1 MSAILSNMTRKF
13 LLWLGCCLVVNLFFS
28 TRIYFSQTGMG
39 GPADSYF
46 EAVRGAMAQWF
57 TWGALSLVIIRIDRW
72 MAPGRSLLQ
81 RLLLHLPLSF
91 LITAAFFLI
100 GLLADALFSGRLA
113 AGNNSDPMLAFANLK
128 QTLGGA
134 FQWNYLIYW
143 LIAGGWLAW
152 DYNRESQDRKLQATQ
167 LELKTAQLEQR
178 LTEARLLNL
187 KTQLHPHFLFNA
199 LNTISAFVEK
209 DPRGAR
215 RMIEHLGDLLRFSLE
230 HSEDQ
235 ETTLAA
241 ELATLDHYLAIQ
253 RVRFEDHLQL
263 RMEIAPETLLALAPS
278 LILQPL
284 VENAIRH
291 SVAQHTTSVCVTI
304 LAAKENGHLRLQV
317 SDDGV
322 GLPAGWHWDAHAGVG
337 LTNTKQRLEQ
347 LYPAAHQL
355 TVSDA
360 EGSGVTV
367 EIVLP
372 FRTNGAESEE
382 DTHGK
387 NQSDHR

>member
-1 MSAILSNMTRKF
+1 M
-13 LLWLGCCLVVNLFFS
+13 VVSLFFS

-39 GPADSYF
+39 GPADSYLG
-46 EAVRGAMAQWF
+46 ALRGAMMWWF
-57 TWGALSLVIIRIDRW
+57 TWGALSLVIIRIARW
-72 MAPGRSLLQ
+72 IAPGRSLLQ

-91 LITAAFFLI
+91 LVTAAFFLVVI
-100 GLLADALFSGRLA
+100 LADALLSGRLA
-113 AGNNSDPMLAFANLK
+113 AGITSDPMLVFANIK
-128 QTLGGA
+128 QSLGGA

-152 DYNRESQDRKLQATQ
+152 DYNRESQDRKLQAAQ
-167 LELKTAQLEQR
+167 LELKTTQLEQR

-187 KTQLHPHFLFNA
+187 KAQLHPHFLFNA

-241 ELATLDHYLAIQ
+241 ELSTLDHYLAIQ

-263 RMEIAPETLLALAPS
+263 RMEIAPDTLPALAPS

-291 SVAQHTTSVCVTI
+291 SAAQQTTPVCLTI
-304 LAAKENGHLRLQV
+304 HAARENEHLRLQV
-317 SDDGV
+317 SDDGA
-322 GLPAGWHWDAHAGVG
+322 GLPAGWRWDAHAGVG

-355 TVSDA
+355 TVSNA
-360 EGSGVTV
+360 EGGGVTV
-367 EIVLP
+367 EIILP
-372 FRTNGAESEE
+372 FRTNGATSEE
-382 DTHGK
+382 DAHGK
-387 NQSDHR
+387 NSSDHR

>member
-1 MSAILSNMTRKF
+1 M
-13 LLWLGCCLVVNLFFS
+13 VVSLFFS

-39 GPADSYF
+39 GPADSYLD
-46 EAVRGAMAQWF
+46 AVRQAMPQWF

-72 MAPGRSLLQ
+72 IAPGRSLLQ
-81 RLLLHLPLSF
+81 RLSLHLPLSF

-100 GLLADALFSGRLA
+100 DILVGAILSGRFS
-113 AGNNSDPMLAFANLK
+113 AGSTSDRMLAFANIK
-128 QTLGGA
+128 ESFGGA

-152 DYNRESQDRKLQATQ
+152 DYNRESQDRKLQAAQ
-167 LELKTAQLEQR
+167 LELKTTQLEQR

-187 KTQLHPHFLFNA
+187 KAQLHPHFLFNA

-215 RMIEHLGDLLRFSLE
+215 QMIEHLGDMLRFSLE

-241 ELATLDHYLAIQ
+241 ELAALDHYLAIQ

-263 RMEIAPETLLALAPS
+263 RMQIAPDTLPALAPS

-291 SVAQHTTSVCVTI
+291 SVARQTTPVSVTI
-304 LAAKENGHLRLQV
+304 LAARENGQLHLQV
-317 SDDGV
+317 SDDGP

-337 LTNTKQRLEQ
+337 LTNTKKRLEQ

-355 TVSDA
+355 TVNNS
-360 EGSGVTV
+360 ECGGVTV
-367 EIVLP
+367 EIILP
-372 FRTNGAESEE
+372 FRTNGAKPEE
-382 DTHGK
+382 DAHGK
-387 NQSDHR
+387 NSSDHR

>member
-1 MSAILSNMTRKF
+1 LHNLTRKF
-13 LLWLGCCLVVNLFFS
+13 LLWFGCCMVASLFFS

-39 GPADSYF
+39 GPADSYTD
-46 EAVRGAMAQWF
+46 AVRGAMPQWF

-72 MAPGRSLLQ
+72 IAPGRSLFQ

-91 LITAAFFLI
+91 LITTAYFLVGI
-100 GLLADALFSGRLA
+100 LVGDLLSGRFSP
-113 AGNNSDPMLAFANLK
+113 GNTSDRMLAFANLK
-128 QTLGGA
+128 EWLGGA

-152 DYNRESQDRKLQATQ
+152 DYNRESQDRKLQAAQ
-167 LELKTAQLEQR
+167 LELKTTQLEQR

-187 KTQLHPHFLFNA
+187 KAQLHPHFLFNA

-215 RMIEHLGDLLRFSLE
+215 QMIEHLGDLLRFSLE
-230 HSEDQ
+230 HSEAQ

-241 ELATLDHYLAIQ
+241 ELVVLDHYLAIQ

-263 RMEIAPETLLALAPS
+263 RMEIAPEALPALAPS

-284 VENAIRH
+284 VENALRH
-291 SVAQHTTSVCVTI
+291 SVAQQTTPVCVTI
-304 LAAKENGHLRLQV
+304 QAARDNGHLRLQIR
-317 SDDGV
+317 DDGA
-322 GLPAGWHWDAHAGVG
+322 GLAADWHWDTHAGVG

-355 TVSDA
+355 TVSNA
-360 EGSGVTV
+360 AGGGVTV
-367 EIVLP
+367 EIILP
-372 FRTNGAESEE
+372 FRTNGAKPEE
-382 DTHGK
+382 DAHEK
-387 NQSDHR
+387 NSSDHR

>member
-1 MSAILSNMTRKF
+1 MAVS
-13 LLWLGCCLVVNLFFS
+13 LFFS

-39 GPADSYF
+39 GPAGSYLD
-46 EAVRGAMAQWF
+46 AVRQSMPQWF
-57 TWGALSLVIIRIDRW
+57 TWGALSLVIIRIDRRI
-72 MAPGRSLLQ
+72 ARGRSLLQ

-91 LITAAFFLI
+91 MVTAAFFLI
-100 GLLADALFSGRLA
+100 SVLVGAVLSGGFS
-113 AGNNSDPMLAFANLK
+113 AGNTSDRMLAFANIK
-128 QTLGGA
+128 QFLGGA

-152 DYNRESQDRKLQATQ
+152 DYNRESQDRKLHAAQ
-167 LELKTAQLEQR
+167 LELKTTQLEQR

-187 KTQLHPHFLFNA
+187 KAQLHPHFLFNA

-215 RMIEHLGDLLRFSLE
+215 QMIEHLGDLLRFSLE

-241 ELATLDHYLAIQ
+241 ELAMLDHYLAIQ

-263 RMEIAPETLLALAPS
+263 RMEIAPDALPALTPS

-291 SVAQHTTSVCVTI
+291 SVAQQTTPVCLTI
-304 LAAKENGHLRLQV
+304 HAARENGHLRLQV
-317 SDDGV
+317 SDDGI
-322 GLPAGWHWDAHAGVG
+322 GLAEGWHWNAHAGVG

-355 TVSDA
+355 IVSNA
-360 EGSGVTV
+360 EGGGVTV
-367 EIVLP
+367 EIILP
-372 FRTNGAESEE
+372 FRTNGAKPGE
-382 DTHGK
+382 DAHGK
-387 NQSDHR
+387 NPSDHR

>member
-1 MSAILSNMTRKF
+1 LLNLTRKF
-13 LLWLGCCLVVNLFFS
+13 LLWFGCCLVVSLFFS

-39 GPADSYF
+39 GPADSYLD
-46 EAVRGAMAQWF
+46 AVLGAMPQWF
-57 TWGALSLVIIRIDRW
+57 TWGALSLVIIRIDRRL
-72 MAPGRSLLQ
+72 APGRSLLH

-91 LITAAFFLI
+91 LVTAAFFLI
-100 GLLADALFSGRLA
+100 GILADAELIGRFS
-113 AGNNSDPMLAFANLK
+113 AGNTSDRMLAFANLK
-128 QTLGGA
+128 QFFGGA

-152 DYNRESQDRKLQATQ
+152 DYNRESQDRKLQAAQ
-167 LELKTAQLEQR
+167 LELKTTQLEQR

-241 ELATLDHYLAIQ
+241 ELAALDHYLAIQ

-263 RMEIAPETLLALAPS
+263 RMEIEPDTLPALAPS

-291 SVAQHTTSVCVTI
+291 SVAQHTAPVSVTI
-304 LAAKENGHLRLQV
+304 LAAREDGHLRLLI
-317 SDDGV
+317 SDDGP
-322 GLPAGWHWDAHAGVG
+322 GLPAGWRWDAHAGVG

-355 TVSDA
+355 TVNNA
-360 EGSGVTV
+360 EGGGVTV
-367 EIVLP
+367 EIILP
-372 FRTNGAESEE
+372 FRTNAAESEE
-382 DTHGK
+382 DANGK
-387 NQSDHR
+387 NPSDHRR

>member
-1 MSAILSNMTRKF
+1 LRNLTRKF
-13 LLWLGCCLVVNLFFS
+13 LLWFGCCMVVSLFFS

-39 GPADSYF
+39 GPADSYLD
-46 EAVRGAMAQWF
+46 AVWQAMPHWF
-57 TWGALSLVIIRIDRW
+57 TWGALSLVIIRIDRRI
-72 MAPGRSLLQ
+72 ARGRSLLQ

-91 LITAAFFLI
+91 LVTAAFFLI
-100 GLLADALFSGRLA
+100 GILVGALLSSRFS
-113 AGNNSDPMLAFANLK
+113 AGNTSDRMLAFENIK
-128 QTLGGA
+128 QFLGGA

-152 DYNRESQDRKLQATQ
+152 DFNRESQDRKLQAAQ

-187 KTQLHPHFLFNA
+187 KAQLHPHFLFNA

-215 RMIEHLGDLLRFSLE
+215 QMIEHLGDLLRFSLE

-241 ELATLDHYLAIQ
+241 ELAMLDHYLAIQ

-263 RMEIAPETLLALAPS
+263 RMEIAPDTLPALAPN

-291 SVAQHTTSVCVTI
+291 SVAQRTTPVCVTI
-304 LAAKENGHLRLQV
+304 LAAREDGHLRLQV
-317 SDDGV
+317 SDDGP

-337 LTNTKQRLEQ
+337 LTNTKKRLEQ
-347 LYPAAHQL
+347 LYPTAHQL
-355 TVSDA
+355 TVNNA
-360 EGSGVTV
+360 EGGGVMV
-367 EIVLP
+367 EIILP
-372 FRTNGAESEE
+372 FRANGGKPEE
-382 DTHGK
+382 DGHG
-387 NQSDHR
+387 

>member
-1 MSAILSNMTRKF
+1 MRNLTRKV
-13 LLWLGCCLVVNLFFS
+13 LLWFSCCMVVSLFFS
-28 TRIYFSQTGMG
+28 TRIFFSQTGMG
-39 GPADSYF
+39 GPADSYL
-46 EAVRGAMAQWF
+46 EALQGAMRQFF
-57 TWGALSLVIIRIDRW
+57 TWGVFSLVIIRIARW
-72 MAPGRSLLQ
+72 IAPGRSLAH

-91 LITAAFFLI
+91 LVTAAFFLVGI
-100 GLLADALFSGRLA
+100 PMNAFLSGRLS
-113 AGNNSDPMLAFANLK
+113 AGNTSDMTLAFANFK
-128 QTLGGA
+128 QALGGA

-152 DYNRESQDRKLQATQ
+152 DYNRESQDRKLQAAQ
-167 LELKTAQLEQR
+167 LELKTTQLEQR

-187 KTQLHPHFLFNA
+187 KAQLHPHFLFNA

-215 RMIEHLGDLLRFSLE
+215 QMIEHLGDLLRFSLE

-235 ETTLAA
+235 ETMLAA
-241 ELATLDHYLAIQ
+241 ELAALDHYLAIQ

-263 RMEIAPETLLALAPS
+263 RMEIMPDALSASVPS

-291 SVAQHTTSVCVTI
+291 SVAQRTTPVCLTI
-304 LAAKENGHLRLQV
+304 HAAREDGQLRLQV
-317 SDDGV
+317 SDDGA
-322 GLPAGWHWDAHAGVG
+322 GLPPGWHWDAHAGVG

-355 TVSDA
+355 TVSNA
-360 EGSGVTV
+360 EGGGAKV
-367 EIVLP
+367 EIILP
-372 FRTNGAESEE
+372 FHTNGATSEK
-382 DTHGK
+382 DAHGK
-387 NQSDHR
+387 HSSDHR

>member
-1 MSAILSNMTRKF
+1 
-13 LLWLGCCLVVNLFFS
+13 
-28 TRIYFSQTGMG
+28 
-39 GPADSYF
+39 
-46 EAVRGAMAQWF
+46 
-57 TWGALSLVIIRIDRW
+57 
-72 MAPGRSLLQ
+72 
-81 RLLLHLPLSF
+81 
-91 LITAAFFLI
+91 
-100 GLLADALFSGRLA
+100 
-113 AGNNSDPMLAFANLK
+113 MLAFANIK
-128 QTLGGA
+128 QSLGGA

-152 DYNRESQDRKLQATQ
+152 DYNRESQDRKLQAAQ

-178 LTEARLLNL
+178 LTESRLLNL
-187 KTQLHPHFLFNA
+187 KAQLHPHFLFNA

-215 RMIEHLGDLLRFSLE
+215 QMIEHLGDLLRFSLE

-241 ELATLDHYLAIQ
+241 ELAMLDHYLAIQ

-263 RMEIAPETLLALAPS
+263 RMEIATDALSAAVPS

-291 SVAQHTTSVCVTI
+291 SVAERTTPVCVTI
-304 LAAKENGHLRLQV
+304 HAAREDGHLRLEV
-317 SDDGV
+317 SDDGA
-322 GLPAGWHWDAHAGVG
+322 GLPAGWHWDAHASVG

-355 TVSDA
+355 TVHLGEFLARNSD
-360 EGSGVTV
+360 
-367 EIVLP
+367 
-372 FRTNGAESEE
+372 
-382 DTHGK
+382 
-387 NQSDHR
+387 DHCRLLLGDLKMN

>member
-1 MSAILSNMTRKF
+1 LRNLTRKF
-13 LLWLGCCLVVNLFFS
+13 LLLFGCCLVVSLFFS

-39 GPADSYF
+39 GPADSYLD
-46 EAVRGAMAQWF
+46 AVRQAMPQWF

-72 MAPGRSLLQ
+72 IAPGRSLFQ

-91 LITAAFFLI
+91 LVTAAFFLI
-100 GLLADALFSGRLA
+100 GIPMGALLNGRFS
-113 AGNNSDPMLAFANLK
+113 AGNTSDRMLAYANLK
-128 QTLGGA
+128 QFFGGA

-152 DYNRESQDRKLQATQ
+152 GYNRESQDRKLQAAQ

-178 LTEARLLNL
+178 LTEASLLNL

-215 RMIEHLGDLLRFSLE
+215 QMIEHLGDLLRFSLE

-241 ELATLDHYLAIQ
+241 ELAVLDHYLAIQ

-263 RMEIAPETLLALAPS
+263 RMEIAPDTLPAMAPS

-291 SVAQHTTSVCVTI
+291 SVAQQTTPVSVTI
-304 LAAKENGHLRLQV
+304 LAARDDGQLHLQV
-317 SDDGV
+317 RDDGP
-322 GLPAGWHWDAHAGVG
+322 GLPAGWQWGAHAGVG

-355 TVSDA
+355 TVSNA
-360 EGSGVTV
+360 EGGGVTV
-367 EIVLP
+367 EIILP
-372 FRTNGAESEE
+372 FRTNGAES
-382 DTHGK
+382 
-387 NQSDHR
+387 